1 MKMPGPLHRIN
12 IPDREI
18 EISAIRS
25 QGAGGQHINKVST
38 AVHLRFDIPSS
49 SLTEP
54 CKQRLL
60 KLRDRRINKDGV
72 LIIKAGRYR
81 SQDKNRED
89 ALTRLRELVSRAM
102 LSPKTRK
109 ATRPTR
115 GSQKKRL
122 DRKSLHG
129 RKKALRGKILE

>member
-1 MKMPGPLHRIN
+1 MPAHWNRID
-12 IPDREI
+12 IPDGEI

-38 AVHLRFDIPSS
+38 AVHLRFDIQAS

-72 LIIKAGRYR
+72 VIIKAGRYR

-89 ALTRLRELVSRAM
+89 ALARLQELVSRAM
-102 LSPKTRK
+102 LSPKARK